1 MADDGECGEVEM
13 SDEQKKEIAKWFL
26 LNSPA
31 GEIQYVA
38 KDLRSVLSD
47 EDVYNEAASE
57 AFPLYNKSHMICL
70 EMPGTTGDVLVTSF
84 SELDKNEYLDPRT
97 AHVAIIDHVKQ
108 VCTEVRP
115 TADEELP
122 SAYVEEFRRYKLTEF
137 LILAKCPQPLVNIP
151 RLNEEEDWR
160 RTSIFQ
166 TRVACQG
173 RLCTL
178 IIDGVWCDVLPM
190 KVAHIMLGRPWLF
203 DERVQHDGYEN
214 TYTLVHNGLE
224 VTRKE
229 EEIINDESGKQEHE
243 YFSGFLSLFLID
255 NGIIHESSCT
265 DTPEQNGIAE
275 GDAILVA
282 AYLINRMPSRILA
295 NKRLESFKRFFPT
308 EYFPNSIPSKV
319 FRSVAFVHILARSCS
334 NLEPRALKCLFVG
347 YSPHQKSYICYHPP
361 TKKRGECRE
370 DGNPSYTPATDNESK
385 QAPLE
390 VSNQFQSQE
399 STTSVPANCPLQV
412 YSRKNKQAV
421 NQGMSS
427 LFPKHSKSFEPGY
440 KIFVA
445 NLSNETI
452 SKNVEE
458 ALKDPKWKEAI
469 NEEIKALWKNN
480 TWEVANLPKG
490 KNTVGCK
497 WVFTIKYKSDD
508 TIERYKSRLVAKEYT
523 QSYGIDYQ
531 ETFAPVAKI
540 NFVLVLLSVA
550 VNNDWPLQQL
560 NVKNA
565 FLHGNLEEEVFMDAS
580 LGTDVEEMKM
590 IKLKFAKE
598 FEIKDLG
605 SLKYFL
611 GIEVARSKKAIPS
624 FILVLKEIRVKC
636 AMDAEILKY
645 VSEAYPKGVC
655 SVYCI
660 NGKDAEGPG
669 WDFEFAVVISAAR
682 HSPQNFWIAS
692 NARDGTPR
700 HISLS
705 ALYLLLKKKYMGN
718 EMPPSPLFPTWKIC
732 LIGSL
737 FLVNTSRKS
746 ILYISVTTS
755 SSASPISPHLFH

>member
-1 MADDGECGEVEM
+1 MQGGASGQGENVEKM
-13 SDEQKKEIAKWFL
+13 ETL
-26 LNSPA
+26 
-31 GEIQYVA
+31 
-38 KDLRSVLSD
+38 
-47 EDVYNEAASE
+47 
-57 AFPLYNKSHMICL
+57 
-70 EMPGTTGDVLVTSF
+70 
-84 SELDKNEYLDPRT
+84 
-97 AHVAIIDHVKQ
+97 
-108 VCTEVRP
+108 
-115 TADEELP
+115 
-122 SAYVEEFRRYKLTEF
+122 
-137 LILAKCPQPLVNIP
+137 LILQPLTMNP
-151 RLNEEEDWR
+151 NRLLW
-160 RTSIFQ
+160 
-166 TRVACQG
+166 
-173 RLCTL
+173 
-178 IIDGVWCDVLPM
+178 
-190 KVAHIMLGRPWLF
+190 
-203 DERVQHDGYEN
+203 
-214 TYTLVHNGLE
+214 
-224 VTRKE
+224 
-229 EEIINDESGKQEHE
+229 
-243 YFSGFLSLFLID
+243 
-255 NGIIHESSCT
+255 
-265 DTPEQNGIAE
+265 
-275 GDAILVA
+275 
-282 AYLINRMPSRILA
+282 
-295 NKRLESFKRFFPT
+295 
-308 EYFPNSIPSKV
+308 
-319 FRSVAFVHILARSCS
+319 
-334 NLEPRALKCLFVG
+334 
-347 YSPHQKSYICYHPP
+347 
-361 TKKRGECRE
+361 
-370 DGNPSYTPATDNESK
+370 
-385 QAPLE
+385 
-390 VSNQFQSQE
+390 
-399 STTSVPANCPLQV
+399 
-412 YSRKNKQAV
+412 RKNKQAV

-427 LFPKHSKSFEPGY
+427 LFPKHSKSFEPGKINSEY

-540 NFVLVLLSVA
+540 NFVLVLLPKYLKQLALAATRCEERIPSWKSRRRSVYGCFSCQGDHTLIIKIKPEGKLTTLIVY
-550 VNNDWPLQQL
+550 VNDIILT
-560 NVKNA
+560 
-565 FLHGNLEEEVFMDAS
+565 
-580 LGTDVEEMKM
+580 GTDVEEMKM

-605 SLKYFL
+605 SLRTKH
-611 GIEVARSKKAIPS
+611 IEIDRH
-624 FILVLKEIRVKC
+624 FIKEKIDEWVICTPC

-718 EMPPSPLFPTWKIC
+718 EMPPSPLFPTWKIY

-746 ILYISVTTS
+746 ILYISDTTS